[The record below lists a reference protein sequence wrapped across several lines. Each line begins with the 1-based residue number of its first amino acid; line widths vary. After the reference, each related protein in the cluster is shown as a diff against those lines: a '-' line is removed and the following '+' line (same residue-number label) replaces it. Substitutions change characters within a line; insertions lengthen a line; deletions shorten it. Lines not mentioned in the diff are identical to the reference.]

1 METATS
7 KTPPKSKTPTLVMAV
22 VTMLPFLAVTILL
35 DSLFGSFFV
44 QDTQALGVALIVVV
58 LLVITFYQLITPPA
72 ESEYGLVGIVGWAII
87 GGIYAILFRAIV
99 IWVQNKFLQDVLA
112 LGAFGLTRQLVFK
125 LLSFAQSRQTSV

>member
-1 METATS
+1 M
-7 KTPPKSKTPTLVMAV
+7 
-22 VTMLPFLAVTILL
+22 AVTILL
-35 DSLFGSFFV
+35 DSIFGNFFV

-58 LLVITFYQLITPPA
+58 LLVITFYQLITPPD
-72 ESEYGLVGIVGWAII
+72 ESEYGLAGIVGWAII

-125 LLSFAQSRQTSV
+125 LLSLAKSRQTSV

>member
-7 KTPPKSKTPTLVMAV
+7 KTPKKSKTPTLVMAV

-35 DSLFGSFFV
+35 DSIFGSLFV
-44 QDTQALGVALIVVV
+44 QDIPTLCTALLIVA
-58 LLVITFYQLITPPA
+58 LLVIAFYQLITPPD
-72 ESEYGLVGIVGWAII
+72 ESEYGLAGIVGWAII